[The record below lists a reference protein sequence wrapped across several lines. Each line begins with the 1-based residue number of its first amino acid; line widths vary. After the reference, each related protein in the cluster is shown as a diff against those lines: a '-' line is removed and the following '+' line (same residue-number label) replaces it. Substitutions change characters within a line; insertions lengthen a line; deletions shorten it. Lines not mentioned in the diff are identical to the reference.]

1 MRVKPDI
8 IGAGRWSQSQLFA
21 FARDIVDATGAAQKL
36 CGFLD
41 RAAGFDRGLEIVDVH
56 LAPGR
61 AVGKVSREND
71 SWILSIAGWLRFFTL
86 IQSGDRPP
94 RDVNSAA
101 CSIAQVLTVTV
112 RLSLI

>member
-1 MRVKPDI
+1 MRVNRTSSGPDV
-8 IGAGRWSQSQLFA
+8 RSQSQLFA
-21 FARDIVDATGAAQKL
+21 FARDIVDATGAAQKF

-56 LAPGR
+56 LGPIG